1 LRVESSK
8 LKGFCFEP
16 CLPAAEGFGRRELS
30 PLSLIWVMRKELSMN
45 EVKVGEV
52 RIGKGNPLVLIAGP
66 CVLEG
71 EEIVLEIA
79 KQLKELCVS
88 LKIPFIFKAS
98 YEKDNRGSEKSYK
111 GPGLEDG
118 LRVLAKVKEKVGV
131 PVLSDVHR
139 IEDVNRAKE
148 VLDIIQVPAF
158 LCQQTSLLLKVG
170 EAGRVVNIKK
180 GQFVAPENM
189 AGAVK
194 KIYSTGNRQVLLTE
208 RGTCFG
214 YNKLISDFCSIPIMQ
229 EIGCPVIFDATHV
242 IRNYGIP
249 SEDPRGGSP
258 EYVPHLSRAAVAVGC
273 NGLFLETHLRPSQA
287 LCDASSMIPLNE
299 MENLLRQTKAIH
311 DMGRTWGI
319 T

>member
-1 LRVESSK
+1 
-8 LKGFCFEP
+8 
-16 CLPAAEGFGRRELS
+16 
-30 PLSLIWVMRKELSMN
+30 MN
-45 EVKVGEV
+45 EVRVGEI
-52 RIGKGNPLVLIAGP
+52 RIGKGNPLVLIGGP

-71 EEIVLEIA
+71 EAITLEIA
-79 KQLKELCVS
+79 KQLKELCGA

-98 YEKDNRGSEKSYK
+98 FEKDNRGSEKSYM
-111 GPGLEDG
+111 GPRLEEGLKI
-118 LRVLAKVKEKVGV
+118 LSKVKEKLGV

-139 IEDVNRAKE
+139 MEDVDRAKE

-214 YNKLISDFCSIPIMQ
+214 YNKLISDFCSIPLMQ

-242 IRNYGIP
+242 VRNYGIP
-249 SEDPRGGSP
+249 SEDPKGGSP
-258 EYVPHLSRAAVAVGC
+258 QYVPHLSRAAVAVGC
-273 NGLFLETHLRPSQA
+273 NGLFLETHPKPSQA

-299 MENLLRQTKAIH
+299 MEGLLRQTKAIH
-311 DMGRTWGI
+311 DMVRTWGI
-319 T
+319 V

>member
-1 LRVESSK
+1 
-8 LKGFCFEP
+8 
-16 CLPAAEGFGRRELS
+16 
-30 PLSLIWVMRKELSMN
+30 MN
-45 EVKVGEV
+45 EVRVGEI

-71 EEIVLEIA
+71 EAITLEIA
-79 KQLKELCVS
+79 KQLKELCGA

-98 YEKDNRGSEKSYK
+98 FEKDNRGSEKSYM
-111 GPGLEDG
+111 GPGLEEG
-118 LRVLAKVKEKVGV
+118 LKILSKVKEKLGV

-139 IEDVNRAKE
+139 MEDVDRAKE

-214 YNKLISDFCSIPIMQ
+214 YNKLISDFCSIPLMQ

-242 IRNYGIP
+242 VRNYGIP
-249 SEDPRGGSP
+249 SEDPKGGSP
-258 EYVPHLSRAAVAVGC
+258 QYVPHLSRAAVAVGC
-273 NGLFLETHLRPSQA
+273 NGLFLETHPKPSQA

-299 MENLLRQTKAIH
+299 MEGLLRQTKAIH
-311 DMGRTWGI
+311 DMVRTWGI
-319 T
+319 I

>member
-1 LRVESSK
+1 
-8 LKGFCFEP
+8 
-16 CLPAAEGFGRRELS
+16 
-30 PLSLIWVMRKELSMN
+30 MN
-45 EVKVGEV
+45 EVRVGEI

-71 EEIVLEIA
+71 EAIALEIA
-79 KQLKELCVS
+79 KQLKELCGS

-98 YEKDNRGSEKSYK
+98 YEKDNRGSEKSYI
-111 GPGLEDG
+111 GPGLEEG
-118 LRVLAKVKEKVGV
+118 LRVLAKVKEKVDV

-139 IEDVNRAKE
+139 IEDVDRAKE

-158 LCQQTSLLLKVG
+158 LCQQTSLLLRVG
-170 EAGRVVNIKK
+170 ESGRVVNIKK

-242 IRNYGIP
+242 VRNYGIP

-258 EYVPHLSRAAVAVGC
+258 QYVPHLSRAAVAVGC
-273 NGLFLETHLRPSQA
+273 NGLFLETHPRPSQA

-299 MENLLRQTKAIH
+299 MEGLLRQTKDIH
-311 DMGRTWGI
+311 DMVRGWRLA
-319 T
+319 

>member
-1 LRVESSK
+1 
-8 LKGFCFEP
+8 
-16 CLPAAEGFGRRELS
+16 
-30 PLSLIWVMRKELSMN
+30 MN
-45 EVKVGEV
+45 EVKVGDI

-71 EEIVLEIA
+71 ETLALEIA
-79 KQLKELCVS
+79 RQLKELCGT

-98 YEKDNRGSEKSYK
+98 FEKDNRGSEKSYK
-111 GPGLEDG
+111 GPGLEEG
-118 LRVLAKVKEKVGV
+118 LKILSKVKEKVGV
-131 PVLSDVHR
+131 SILSDVHR
-139 IEDVNRAKE
+139 MEDVDQAKE

-180 GQFVAPENM
+180 GQFIAPENM
-189 AGAVK
+189 AGTVK

-258 EYVPHLSRAAVAVGC
+258 QYVPHLTRAAVAVGC
-273 NGLFLETHLRPSQA
+273 NGLFLETHPRPSQA
-287 LCDASSMIPLNE
+287 LCDASSMIPMNE
-299 MENLLRQTKAIH
+299 MENLLRQTKTIH
-311 DMGRTWGI
+311 DMVRTWGI
-319 T
+319 V

>member
-1 LRVESSK
+1 
-8 LKGFCFEP
+8 
-16 CLPAAEGFGRRELS
+16 
-30 PLSLIWVMRKELSMN
+30 MN
-45 EVKVGEV
+45 EVRVGEI

-66 CVLEG
+66 CVLES
-71 EEIVLEIA
+71 EPLALEIA
-79 KQLKELCVS
+79 DQLKQLCRT
-88 LKIPFIFKAS
+88 LKIPLIFKAS

-111 GPGLEDG
+111 GPGLEEG
-118 LRVLAKVKEKVGV
+118 LRVLAKIKEKVGI

-139 IEDVNRAKE
+139 MEDVDRAKE
-148 VLDIIQVPAF
+148 VLDIIQIPAF
-158 LCQQTSLLLKVG
+158 LCQQTSLLIKAG

-194 KIYSTGNRQVLLTE
+194 KIHSTGNYQVLLTE

-249 SEDPRGGSP
+249 SEDPKGGSP
-258 EYVPHLSRAAVAVGC
+258 LYVPHLSRAAVAVGC
-273 NGLFLETHLRPSQA
+273 NGLFLETHPRPSQA
-287 LCDASSMIPLNE
+287 LCDASSMIPLDE
-299 MENLLRQTKAIH
+299 MEGLLRQAKTLH
-311 DMGRTWGI
+311 DMVRTWGVV
-319 T
+319 

>member
-1 LRVESSK
+1 
-8 LKGFCFEP
+8 
-16 CLPAAEGFGRRELS
+16 
-30 PLSLIWVMRKELSMN
+30 MKEHPMN
-45 EVKVGEV
+45 EVRVGKI

-71 EEIVLEIA
+71 ETLALEIA
-79 KQLKELCVS
+79 RQLKELCET
-88 LKIPFIFKAS
+88 LKISFIFKAS

-111 GPGLEDG
+111 GPGLEEG
-118 LRVLAKVKEKVGV
+118 LKVLAKVKEKVGV

-139 IEDVNRAKE
+139 IEDVDRTKE

-170 EAGRVVNIKK
+170 EAGKVVNVKK

-214 YNKLISDFCSIPIMQ
+214 YNKLISDFCSIPLMQ

-242 IRNYGIP
+242 VRNYGIP

-258 EYVPHLSRAAVAVGC
+258 QYVPHLSRAAVAVGC
-273 NGLFLETHLRPSQA
+273 NGLFLETHPKPSQA

-299 MENLLRQTKAIH
+299 MEGLLRQTKAIH
-311 DMGRTWGI
+311 DMVRKWGI
-319 T
+319 V

>member
-1 LRVESSK
+1 
-8 LKGFCFEP
+8 
-16 CLPAAEGFGRRELS
+16 
-30 PLSLIWVMRKELSMN
+30 MN
-45 EVKVGEV
+45 EVRVGEI

-71 EEIVLEIA
+71 ETLALEIA
-79 KQLKELCVS
+79 RQLKELCGT

-98 YEKDNRGSEKSYK
+98 FEKDNRGSEKSYK
-111 GPGLEDG
+111 GPGLEEG
-118 LRVLAKVKEKVGV
+118 LKILSKVKEKVGV
-131 PVLSDVHR
+131 SILSDVHR
-139 IEDVNRAKE
+139 MEDVDRAKE

-180 GQFVAPENM
+180 GQFVAPESM
-189 AGAVK
+189 EGAVK

-214 YNKLISDFCSIPIMQ
+214 YNKLIADFCSIPIMQ

-258 EYVPHLSRAAVAVGC
+258 HYVPHLTRAAVAVGC
-273 NGLFLETHLRPSQA
+273 NGLFLETHPRPSQA
-287 LCDASSMIPLNE
+287 LCDASSMIPMNE
-299 MENLLRQTKAIH
+299 MENLLRQTKTIH
-311 DMGRTWGI
+311 DMVRTWGI
-319 T
+319 V

>member
-1 LRVESSK
+1 
-8 LKGFCFEP
+8 
-16 CLPAAEGFGRRELS
+16 
-30 PLSLIWVMRKELSMN
+30 MN
-45 EVKVGEV
+45 EVRVGKI

-71 EEIVLEIA
+71 EAIVLEIA
-79 KQLKELCVS
+79 HRLKELS
-88 LKIPFIFKAS
+88 GILKIPFIFKAS
-98 YEKDNRGSEKSYK
+98 YEKDNRGSEKSYI
-111 GPGLEDG
+111 GPGLEEG
-118 LRVLAKVKEKVGV
+118 LKVLAKVKEKVGV

-139 IEDVNRAKE
+139 MEDVDRAKE
-148 VLDIIQVPAF
+148 VLDVIQVPAF

-258 EYVPHLSRAAVAVGC
+258 QYVPHLSRAAAAVGC
-273 NGLFLETHLRPSQA
+273 NGLFLETHPRPSQA

-299 MENLLRQTKAIH
+299 MENLLRQAMAIH
-311 DMGRTWGI
+311 DLVRAWGI
-319 T
+319 V

>member
-1 LRVESSK
+1 
-8 LKGFCFEP
+8 
-16 CLPAAEGFGRRELS
+16 
-30 PLSLIWVMRKELSMN
+30 MN
-45 EVKVGEV
+45 EVRVGEI

-71 EEIVLEIA
+71 ESLVLEIA
-79 KQLKELCVS
+79 KQLKELCEA
-88 LKIPFIFKAS
+88 LKIPLIFKAS

-111 GPGLEDG
+111 GPGLKEG
-118 LRVLAKVKEKVGV
+118 LKVLAKVKEKVAI

-139 IEDVNRAKE
+139 IEDVDQAKE

-180 GQFVAPENM
+180 GQFISPENM

-194 KIYSTGNRQVLLTE
+194 KIHSTGNHQVLLTE

-214 YNKLISDFCSIPIMQ
+214 YNKLISDFCSIPILQ
-229 EIGCPVIFDATHV
+229 EIGCPVIFDATHIV
-242 IRNYGIP
+242 RNYGIP
-249 SEDPRGGSP
+249 SEDPRGGNP
-258 EYVPHLSRAAVAVGC
+258 QYVPHLSRAAVAVGC
-273 NGLFLETHLRPSQA
+273 NGLFLETHPKPSQA

-299 MENLLRQTKAIH
+299 MESLLRQTKAIH
-311 DMGRTWGI
+311 DMVRLWGI
-319 T
+319 V

>member
-1 LRVESSK
+1 
-8 LKGFCFEP
+8 
-16 CLPAAEGFGRRELS
+16 
-30 PLSLIWVMRKELSMN
+30 MD
-45 EVKVGEV
+45 EVRVGEI

-71 EEIVLEIA
+71 EGIVLEIA
-79 KQLKELCVS
+79 KRLKELCGS

-118 LRVLAKVKEKVGV
+118 LKLLAKVKEKVGV
-131 PVLSDVHR
+131 SVLSDVHR
-139 IEDVNRAKE
+139 AEDVDRAKE

-194 KIYSTGNRQVLLTE
+194 KIYSTGNRQILLTE

-249 SEDPRGGSP
+249 SEDPKGGSP

-273 NGLFLETHLRPSQA
+273 DGLFLETHPRPSQA
-287 LCDASSMIPLNE
+287 LCDASSMMPLNE

-311 DMGRTWGI
+311 DMVRGWGV

>member
-1 LRVESSK
+1 METNM
-8 LKGFCFEP
+8 E
-16 CLPAAEGFGRRELS
+16 
-30 PLSLIWVMRKELSMN
+30 
-45 EVKVGEV
+45 EVRVGEI

-71 EEIVLEIA
+71 EAMALEIA
-79 KQLKELCVS
+79 KKLKELCGT
-88 LKIPFIFKAS
+88 LKIPLIFKGS

-111 GPGLEDG
+111 GPGLEEG
-118 LRVLAKVKEKVGV
+118 LRILAKVKDKVRI
-131 PVLSDVHR
+131 PVLSDIHR
-139 IEDVNRAKE
+139 MEDVDRAME
-148 VLDIIQVPAF
+148 VLDIIQIPAF

-170 EAGRVVNIKK
+170 ETGRVVNIKK
-180 GQFVAPENM
+180 GQFIAPESM

-194 KIYSTGNRQVLLTE
+194 KIHSTGNHQILLTE

-214 YNKLISDFCSIPIMQ
+214 YNKLISDFCSIPILQ

-242 IRNYGIP
+242 VRNYGIP

-258 EYVPHLSRAAVAVGC
+258 QYVPHLTRAAVAVGC
-273 NGLFLETHLRPSQA
+273 NGLFLETHPKPSQA

-299 MENLLRQTKAIH
+299 METLLRQTKTIH
-311 DMGRTWGI
+311 DMIRGWGI

>member
-1 LRVESSK
+1 
-8 LKGFCFEP
+8 
-16 CLPAAEGFGRRELS
+16 
-30 PLSLIWVMRKELSMN
+30 MN
-45 EVKVGEV
+45 EVKVGEI

-71 EEIVLEIA
+71 EAMAMEIA
-79 KQLKELCVS
+79 RGLKELCKA
-88 LKIPFIFKAS
+88 LGIPLIFKAS
-98 YEKDNRGSEKSYK
+98 YEKDNRGSEESYR
-111 GPGLEDG
+111 GPGLEEG
-118 LRVLAKVKEKVGV
+118 LKILARVKEKVGT

-139 IEDVNRAKE
+139 VEDVDLAKK

-170 EAGRVVNIKK
+170 EAGKVVNIKK

-194 KIYSTGNRQVLLTE
+194 KIYSTGNDQVLLTE

-214 YNKLISDFCSIPIMQ
+214 YNKLVSDFCSIPIMQ

-242 IRNYGIP
+242 VRNYGIP

-258 EYVPHLSRAAVAVGC
+258 QYVPHLSRAAVAVGC
-273 NGLFLETHLRPSQA
+273 NGLFLETHPMPSQA
-287 LCDASSMIPLNE
+287 LCDASSMIPLKE
-299 MENLLRQTKAIH
+299 MEGLLRQTKAIH
-311 DMGRTWGI
+311 DMVRSWGI
-319 T
+319 V

>member
-1 LRVESSK
+1 
-8 LKGFCFEP
+8 
-16 CLPAAEGFGRRELS
+16 
-30 PLSLIWVMRKELSMN
+30 MN
-45 EVKVGEV
+45 EVRVGEI
-52 RIGKGNPLVLIAGP
+52 RIGGGNPLVLIAGP

-71 EEIVLEIA
+71 EAIAMEIA
-79 KQLKELCVS
+79 RQLKELCRS
-88 LKIPFIFKAS
+88 LKIPLIFKAS

-111 GPGLEDG
+111 GPGLKEG
-118 LRVLAKVKEKVGV
+118 LRVLDKVKEKVGL

-139 IEDVNRAKE
+139 LEDVDRAKE

-158 LCQQTSLLLKVG
+158 LCQQTSLLLRVG

-194 KIYSTGNRQVLLTE
+194 KIYSTGNHQVLLTE

-214 YNKLISDFCSIPIMQ
+214 YNKLVSDFCSIPIMQ
-229 EIGCPVIFDATHV
+229 GIGCPVIFDATHV

-258 EYVPHLSRAAVAVGC
+258 QYVPHLSRAAAAVGC
-273 NGLFLETHLRPSQA
+273 DGLFLETHPKPSEA

-299 MENLLRQTKAIH
+299 MESLLTQAKAIH
-311 DMGRTWGI
+311 DMVRTWR
-319 T
+319 

>member
-1 LRVESSK
+1 
-8 LKGFCFEP
+8 
-16 CLPAAEGFGRRELS
+16 
-30 PLSLIWVMRKELSMN
+30 MN
-45 EVKVGEV
+45 EVRVGEI
-52 RIGKGNPLVLIAGP
+52 RIGNGNPLVLIAGP

-71 EEIVLEIA
+71 EAVTMEIA
-79 KQLKELCVS
+79 RQLKELCGS
-88 LKIPFIFKAS
+88 LEIPLIFKAS
-98 YEKDNRGSEKSYK
+98 YEKDNRGSERSYK
-111 GPGLEDG
+111 GPGLQEG
-118 LRVLAKVKEKVGV
+118 LKVLDKVKQQVGL

-139 IEDVNRAKE
+139 LEDVDRAKE

-158 LCQQTSLLLKVG
+158 LCQQTSLLLRVG

-194 KIYSTGNRQVLLTE
+194 KIYSTGNQQVLLTE

-214 YNKLISDFCSIPIMQ
+214 YNKLVSDFCSIPIMQ
-229 EIGCPVIFDATHV
+229 GIGCPVIFDATHV

-258 EYVPHLSRAAVAVGC
+258 QYVPHLSRAAVAVGC
-273 NGLFLETHLRPSQA
+273 DGLFLETHPKPSEA

-299 MENLLRQTKAIH
+299 MEGLLKQAKAIH
-311 DMGRTWGI
+311 DMVRTWK
-319 T
+319 

>member
-1 LRVESSK
+1 
-8 LKGFCFEP
+8 
-16 CLPAAEGFGRRELS
+16 
-30 PLSLIWVMRKELSMN
+30 MELSMN
-45 EVKVGEV
+45 EVRVREI

-71 EEIVLEIA
+71 EAIALEIA
-79 KQLKELCVS
+79 NQLKELCGS
-88 LKIPFIFKAS
+88 LKMPFIFKAS

-111 GPGLEDG
+111 GPGLVEG
-118 LRVLAKVKEKVGV
+118 LKVLAKVKEKVGV

-139 IEDVNRAKE
+139 VEDVDRAKE

-158 LCQQTSLLLKVG
+158 LCQQTSLLLRVG

-180 GQFVAPENM
+180 GQFVAPENV

-229 EIGCPVIFDATHV
+229 EMGCPVIFDATHV

-249 SEDPRGGSP
+249 SEDPKGGSP
-258 EYVPHLSRAAVAVGC
+258 QYVPHLSRAAVAVGC
-273 NGLFLETHLRPSQA
+273 NGLFLETHPRPSQA

-311 DMGRTWGI
+311 DMVRSWGI
-319 T
+319 V

>member
-1 LRVESSK
+1 
-8 LKGFCFEP
+8 
-16 CLPAAEGFGRRELS
+16 
-30 PLSLIWVMRKELSMN
+30 MN
-45 EVKVGEV
+45 EVRVGEI
-52 RIGKGNPLVLIAGP
+52 RIGSGNPLVLIAGP

-71 EEIVLEIA
+71 EAIAMEIA
-79 KQLKELCVS
+79 TQLKELCRS
-88 LKIPFIFKAS
+88 LKIPLIFKAS

-111 GPGLEDG
+111 GPGLKEG
-118 LRVLAKVKEKVGV
+118 LKVLGKVKEKVGL

-139 IEDVNRAKE
+139 LEDVDRAKE

-158 LCQQTSLLLKVG
+158 LCQQTSLLLRVG
-170 EAGRVVNIKK
+170 ETGRVVNIKK

-194 KIYSTGNRQVLLTE
+194 KIFSTGNHQVLLTE

-229 EIGCPVIFDATHV
+229 GIGCPVIFDATHV

-258 EYVPHLSRAAVAVGC
+258 QYVPHLSRAAVAVGC
-273 NGLFLETHLRPSQA
+273 DGLFLETHPRPSEA

-299 MENLLRQTKAIH
+299 METLLIQAKAIH
-311 DMGRTWGI
+311 DMVRTWK
-319 T
+319 

>member
-1 LRVESSK
+1 
-8 LKGFCFEP
+8 
-16 CLPAAEGFGRRELS
+16 
-30 PLSLIWVMRKELSMN
+30 
-45 EVKVGEV
+45 
-52 RIGKGNPLVLIAGP
+52 
-66 CVLEG
+66 LEG
-71 EEIVLEIA
+71 EAIALEIA
-79 KQLKELCVS
+79 NQLKELCGS
-88 LKIPFIFKAS
+88 LKMPFIFKAS

-111 GPGLEDG
+111 GPGLVEG
-118 LRVLAKVKEKVGV
+118 LKVLAKVKEKVGV

-139 IEDVNRAKE
+139 VEDVDRAKE

-158 LCQQTSLLLKVG
+158 LCQQTSLLLRVG

-229 EIGCPVIFDATHV
+229 EMGCPVIFDATHV

-249 SEDPRGGSP
+249 SEDPKGGSP
-258 EYVPHLSRAAVAVGC
+258 QYVPHLSRAAVAVGC
-273 NGLFLETHLRPSQA
+273 NGLFLETHPRPSQA

-311 DMGRTWGI
+311 DMVRAWGI
-319 T
+319 V

>member
-1 LRVESSK
+1 MEEVQVE
-8 LKGFCFEP
+8 E
-16 CLPAAEGFGRRELS
+16 
-30 PLSLIWVMRKELSMN
+30 I
-45 EVKVGEV
+45 

-71 EEIVLEIA
+71 EAVVMEIA
-79 KQLKELCVS
+79 KQLKEICLA
-88 LKIPFIFKAS
+88 LRIPLIFKAS

-111 GPGLEDG
+111 GPGLKQG
-118 LRVLAKVKEKVGV
+118 LRILAKVKGEVGV
-131 PVLSDVHR
+131 PVLSDIHR
-139 IEDVNRAKE
+139 MEDVDSAKE
-148 VLDIIQVPAF
+148 VLDILQIPAF

-180 GQFVAPENM
+180 GQFIAPENM

-194 KIYSTGNRQVLLTE
+194 KIHSTGNRQVLLTE

-214 YNKLISDFCSIPIMQ
+214 YNKLISDFCSIPILQ

-242 IRNYGIP
+242 VRNYGIP

-258 EYVPHLSRAAVAVGC
+258 QFIPHLSRAAVAVGC
-273 NGLFLETHLRPSQA
+273 NGLFLETHPKPSQA
-287 LCDASSMIPLNE
+287 LCDASSMIPLHD
-299 MENLLRQTKAIH
+299 MEALLRQVKTIH
-311 DMGRTWGI
+311 DMVRTWGV